1 MKTVLFFFLTM
12 ILLSF
17 TSEKNGRIVITI
29 SGLDLKKKGNVVI
42 GIFKKENFPIESKS
56 SYNKII
62 PVTDSKMEVIFPNVD
77 ADQYGI
83 AIFQDKDKSGKLSTN
98 LIGIPNEPFGFSN
111 NKFGT
116 FGPPEFTEI
125 AVKVSSKSSTEVN
138 IKLKYVSFSP
148 F

>member
-1 MKTVLFFFLTM
+1 MKTVLYFILTM

-17 TSEKNGRIVITI
+17 TSEKNGRIIVTI

-62 PVTDSKMEVIFPNVD
+62 PVTESKMEVIFPNVD

-116 FGPPEFTEI
+116 FGPPEFNEI
-125 AVKVSSKSSTEVN
+125 AVKVSSNSSTEVN

-148 F
+148 L

>member
-1 MKTVLFFFLTM
+1 
-12 ILLSF
+12 
-17 TSEKNGRIVITI
+17 
-29 SGLDLKKKGNVVI
+29 
-42 GIFKKENFPIESKS
+42 
-56 SYNKII
+56 
-62 PVTDSKMEVIFPNVD
+62 MEVIFPNVD

-116 FGPPEFTEI
+116 FGQPEFTEI
-125 AVKVSSKSSTEVN
+125 AVKVSSNSSTEVN